1 MIFALSYII
10 IFIRPV
16 HNDCIEAAM
25 EDTVCPFVVLVL
37 IKLVKESCPS
47 LASVVEADPSLLGTE
62 L

>member
-1 MIFALSYII
+1 
-10 IFIRPV
+10 
-16 HNDCIEAAM
+16 M
-25 EDTVCPFVVLVL
+25 EDTVCPFVVLAL